1 MNWFNIVSQLMRVI
15 RKKKLMGKYYKFPLF
30 LHHHANLFVN
40 YNEII
45 QSCFELV
52 TQPLGN
58 LDAKYYGYS
67 VFSKNGDQIRLEQL
81 LHKYDR
87 QWNLNIVLNQCQL
100 LVTFFPWKFPTQ
112 FIVWLKFKSNL
123 NVTTGTNYVS

>member
-1 MNWFNIVSQLMRVI
+1 MRVI

-87 QWNLNIVLNQCQL
+87 Q
-100 LVTFFPWKFPTQ
+100 
-112 FIVWLKFKSNL
+112 
-123 NVTTGTNYVS
+123 